1 MKKKNEVTYRTFKWY
16 EGLIFFLSGILDYT
30 EKAKNSFDSGLK
42 YLDNSDLKK
51 GNDKQYRMEIDLVH
65 ALVSVSI
72 QCLNTVVIK
81 MATIAA
87 ELTEKRILNL
97 RSQLIKAGDPRVRV
111 N

>member
-1 MKKKNEVTYRTFKWY
+1 MKKKNEVTYRTLKWY
-16 EGLIFFLSGILDYT
+16 EGLIFHLSGILDYT
-30 EKAKNSFDSGLK
+30 EKAKNSLDSGLK
-42 YLDNSDLKK
+42 YLDNSDRKK

-72 QCLNTVVIK
+72 QCHTVVIK
-81 MATIAA
+81 MATIAV